1 MMNKFVRS
9 GVILLAVL
17 ALAACSRNEYS
28 MKGPVPPA
36 PKNAKPAQRIEKQ
49 PGTGMNAM
57 PAPPSNGQQD
67 QGQGQSQ
74 AASTAPK
81 DAVVKGTVKLPPAL
95 AADFKPGETL
105 FVVARTPAGEAAPVA
120 AKKIVVNVFPVEFQ
134 LGQEDSMMGSAL
146 PANMQILVKLDKDG
160 NLATNDPGDMTG
172 GPVDATLGGS
182 VVITLR
188 KGDK

>member
-17 ALAACSRNEYS
+17 AFAACSRNEYS
-28 MKGPVPPA
+28 MKGPAPPA
-36 PKNAKPAQRIEKQ
+36 PKNAEPAQRIEKQ

-67 QGQGQSQ
+67 QGKGQ
-74 AASTAPK
+74 AASSGQK
-81 DAVVKGTVKLPPAL
+81 EAVVSGTVELPPAL
-95 AADFKPGETL
+95 QADFKPGETL
-105 FVVARTPAGEAAPVA
+105 FVVGRTPAGEAAPVA
-120 AKKIVVNVFPVEFQ
+120 AKKIVVNAFPVEFQ

-188 KGDK
+188 KGEK